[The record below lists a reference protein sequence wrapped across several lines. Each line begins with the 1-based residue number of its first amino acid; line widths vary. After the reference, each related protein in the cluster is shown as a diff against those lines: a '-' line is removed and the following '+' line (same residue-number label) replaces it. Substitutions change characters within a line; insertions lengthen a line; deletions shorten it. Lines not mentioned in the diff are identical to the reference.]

1 MQFLY
6 NFLGTKS
13 KIMWVN
19 QTETEQLVQLLCSFL
34 VESRQIFSCLI
45 VLYVHPKKRMYS
57 MQHCVMY
64 IWVVLCFFWFIVQA
78 GGYFLSISS
87 LSSFDGLIIAFI
99 ILSTSSQR
107 FECWSVNFFNV
118 FIRAL
123 DSSLIPS
130 VVLGVFVLFG
140 MLTTL
145 LGVVGIS
152 LLFRYLISVV
162 WCRFMDWFATY
173 VFRSFNTSLAQP

>member
-1 MQFLY
+1 M
-6 NFLGTKS
+6 
-13 KIMWVN
+13 
-19 QTETEQLVQLLCSFL
+19 
-34 VESRQIFSCLI
+34 
-45 VLYVHPKKRMYS
+45 
-57 MQHCVMY
+57 
-64 IWVVLCFFWFIVQA
+64 
-78 GGYFLSISS
+78 
-87 LSSFDGLIIAFI
+87 
-99 ILSTSSQR
+99 
-107 FECWSVNFFNV
+107 NFFNV

-173 VFRSFNTSLAQP
+173 VFRSFNTSLA